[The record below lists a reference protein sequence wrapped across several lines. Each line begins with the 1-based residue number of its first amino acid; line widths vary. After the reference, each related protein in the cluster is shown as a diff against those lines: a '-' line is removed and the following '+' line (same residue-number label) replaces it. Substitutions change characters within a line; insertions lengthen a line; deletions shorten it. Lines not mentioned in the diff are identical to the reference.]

1 MCHRQNLEYLQHN
14 IVMLNIKTLSETA
27 STKSFQIQR
36 IVNIQIYFTWNYI
49 KQLKMDK
56 VNDNK
61 DSEINAR

>member
-36 IVNIQIYFTWNYI
+36 IVNIQIYFTRNYI